1 MLNIFTNSL
10 GFLFLLALLTGC
22 HSEEEDHIRYFEQNA
37 TGTLTTFQAVM
48 FQESYTTFD
57 PLKSETVHERFKM
70 VHLSDPHLSDWTA
83 DNHYTKPINLME
95 AVELANL
102 PDMRINAMVATGDL
116 ISNTTETTALDA
128 SLYLSGFN
136 TCFYSANQI
145 PSFFCTGNHDANML
159 TDHTSYYLSK
169 QDLHR
174 LLFAKTNYPIH
185 QPAGENYFYAD
196 VPNPMGGTI
205 RIISLDNT
213 DQEGFDYKSLNRSC
227 ITQQQVDWFIQ
238 TALRENMTDQYSVI
252 VLNHHPLQ
260 PFSKDLSTYMCSG
273 THLYGARLIP
283 DIVNAFIQKKT
294 WKQTYKTN
302 TVPSQTLSV
311 EADFTDVPGEFI
323 CYMGGHAHTPA
334 HFEVPCNDATPAK
347 QIMLLANTLSPDLQN
362 NTYCYIKRKK
372 DDITSNSFSIYA
384 IDTQEKNIYITY
396 FGAKSNA
403 TPTIETVS
411 YR

>member
-1 MLNIFTNSL
+1 MKALITGSL
-10 GFLFLLALLTGC
+10 GFVGGYLRKELEANGYDVTGVDIRPGEKTIQADLTKAEDVLNVVRTVQPDIIIHLAGQASVARSWEIPQKT
-22 HSEEEDHIRYFEQNA
+22 FEINVICA
-37 TGTLTTFQAVM
+37 
-48 FQESYTTFD
+48 
-57 PLKSETVHERFKM
+57 
-70 VHLSDPHLSDWTA
+70 
-83 DNHYTKPINLME
+83 INLME

-116 ISNTTETTALDA
+116 IANTTETTALDA

-302 TVPSQTLSV
+302 TAPYQTLSV

-323 CYMGGHAHTPA
+323 CYMGGHTHTPA

>member
-1 MLNIFTNSL
+1 MLNISKNSI
-10 GFLFLLALLTGC
+10 GFLLLLAVLLGC
-22 HSEEEDHIRYFEQNA
+22 HSEEEDHIRYFEMNTA
-37 TGTLTTFQAVM
+37 GTLSTFQTIM

-83 DNHYTKPINLME
+83 DNHYTKPVNLME

-102 PDMRINAMVATGDL
+102 SDMRINAMVATGDF
-116 ISNTTETTALDA
+116 IANRDETTALDA

-136 TCFYSANQI
+136 TCYYSANQI
-145 PSFFCTGNHDANML
+145 PSFFCIGNHDANML
-159 TDHTSYYLSK
+159 TDNSSYYLSK

-213 DQEGFDYKSLNRSC
+213 DQEGFVYKSLNRSC
-227 ITQQQVDWFIQ
+227 VTQKQVDWFIQ
-238 TALRENMTDQYSVI
+238 TALRENMTDQYNVI

-260 PFSKDLSTYMCSG
+260 PFSKDLSTYMCAG

-294 WKQTYKTN
+294 WKQTYKAN
-302 TVPSQTLSV
+302 TAPYQTLSV

-334 HFEVPCNDATPAK
+334 HFEVTCNDPTPAK

-362 NTYCYIKRKK
+362 NSYSHIGRKK

-396 FGAKSNA
+396 FGAKSNTA
-403 TPTIETVS
+403 PTIETVS